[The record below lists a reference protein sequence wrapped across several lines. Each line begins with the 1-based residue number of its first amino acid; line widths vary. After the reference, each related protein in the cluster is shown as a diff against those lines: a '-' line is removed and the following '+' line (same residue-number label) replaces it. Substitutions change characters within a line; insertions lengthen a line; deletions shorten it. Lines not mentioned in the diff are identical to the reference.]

1 MKIKPNDSNIFKK
14 IVVLF
19 TVFISTV
26 LYSQTYPVQV
36 TPQLIPPYS
45 LKMSDY
51 ATTTSE
57 KLYTNILLT
66 DVNEVGRRIRLKMYI
81 EGQGLSI
88 TTQDV
93 IAGETPI
100 YLDGGINLRLSNLDL
115 QAYFQLNNL
124 VGITPG
130 QYNAPL
136 PNGGYDFCFEV
147 YDYFT
152 NRKLSSKSCTTV
164 YLLQN
169 DPPILNLPFKDNIV
183 NATNPQ
189 NILFTW
195 TPRHSNVSNVQYEFT
210 LKELWDVQNPQA
222 NFLASVPF
230 YQTNTYTTTLLV
242 GPEAPQLLSGKI
254 YGWQVRAFVS
264 DGINET
270 SVFKNDG
277 KSEIFWFKYL
287 EDCQAPSF
295 VISQA
300 LTAESVQVNWQSSE
314 HLRYRIQYRK
324 KGFSDDDWFE
334 VNSYTNEGK
343 IRNLEPATVYEF
355 RVGGECT
362 QLSGFAYSNIQEFT
376 TPSNDEAAY
385 YNCGLTPQI
394 NITNKEPLPKL
405 SINETFTAGDFPVT
419 TREVTG
425 SNGTFSGWGY
435 ITLPFLENL
444 KEIIDAANIAT
455 GGEVNIGKYTRIK
468 VVFENV
474 QVNTSYEL
482 TDGVVVTD
490 YDPDWK
496 NMLDA
501 DEVINDIVGDNGAI
515 HGFDATNIDIKDVI
529 VNESGNIII
538 IPEEGDPIPV
548 ETQKPVTFTDKNG
561 DQWTVNEDNTVTKG
575 KAAEGGIPTAD
586 NTEGISNA
594 GNVKQISSK
603 DVRVTFNP
611 SGYYGTDIYQEDIK
625 SDKYKSEYEFIKTHD
640 NEDYSVLYKLL
651 SDLPEHK
658 TDIIKATVSFSNG
671 KTKEDI
677 VFKTKEGTA
686 ISPTWSGNE
695 ATLPLQRKFEF
706 AKEEILATVKPKDST
721 GKYTVAGKLNVWHAQ
736 QQTINLTLVS
746 VDGAS
751 VSNVGD
757 RINEIYNKAGIHF
770 NIKTESINLGLGSL
784 DVGDSDM
791 LSNYTEGE
799 KSIISTFKN
808 GRTIAKDQY
817 YMFFLDK
824 EKTTLSKDL
833 DGFMPL
839 KRQFGFVFTQQ
850 DAGRIAAHEL
860 GHGIF
865 GLKHPF
871 DQYDAEETRNENHY
885 LMSYGTGTAFSHMDW
900 QKLHAPGIQLY
911 WFQGDEAGENRAND
925 GIDLMGNI
933 ITLVEYDESK
943 IKVVGIIDKKYPYL
957 RYGYK
962 VYLNKDND
970 EIFDTYYAKIE
981 VNNEGKTIPYNIK
994 TTNKGLAE
1002 IKVSRDNCTYNVTE
1016 IQWEKESFNSIAD
1029 VVDKVKEEVK
1039 KQNPKWKLYSY
1050 NKPDSSCNSA
1060 NLLADI
1066 LEKDSSSPC
1075 ANSKTVQEGF
1085 DKIKIV
1091 FSNDSATENE
1101 IVDIIN
1107 NNCLSSLRLFEDNE
1121 IIKIFKKL
1129 AVSEEIKEEKEI
1141 AILRLMTVIESSNY
1155 EEFFDVLK
1163 ENDNK
1168 IYINLLYRIE
1178 DSSFYWFGKDSL
1190 KNFLEVLLFM
1200 HNNSSTV
1207 DVRVDLIKLLIQFQ
1221 GDDPIMN
1228 DPKSAHLVSED
1239 NINQIF
1245 NKDIKVAEREYYFK
1259 SLQENNFKLFKD
1271 YHNSL
1276 RKQRYSSKIWND
1288 TYQTLITLIA
1298 EKGASQDLI
1307 YLFEN
1312 INLSNTE
1319 FVGNGYWN
1327 KIFKSFLFTKFPSDK
1342 QKFYTYLSENNFENF
1357 LQFVK
1362 SIGEHPP
1369 HSKAEELLK
1378 RTIEGFSKLIDEE
1391 GNITD
1396 KIVLVNWLLD
1406 NPDAFSSEENSFGE
1420 LLVGILN
1427 GISTQEDKDFIY
1439 GKLSNNEHELFIKC
1453 AEALS
1458 GSTNYLFKLS
1468 ETYSKLISEATEG
1481 TVQDR
1486 IEIINHA
1493 ISKGKAWNWFWF
1505 SSDKE
1510 DIISAMFSDMSSSQA
1525 REFIEEF
1532 KKDEY
1537 ELFFKIWNVLKS
1549 RDWWVAID
1557 GDNERFENFA
1567 TSLGKNFILAGAL
1580 AESVFPDDLVGYKD
1594 EKQKYLS
1601 SKVDGISLI
1610 KGNYVPITRASFFNG
1625 TEGLNDYKLEAEAI
1639 TANKLISVT
1648 INIKDSDGNN
1658 KDILARTFKP
1668 FDYVFIE
1675 LLEDVKVSETLTYNK
1690 GDILAIPAF
1699 YLAWMDGYIDSQ
1711 QLSTV
1716 LRVGGDAIVVVTSA
1730 AAAVGTGGLTL
1741 AALGAE
1747 IFFATTDATIAL
1759 KGDEMKGIFGEDFV
1773 NGVEMANMVWGLAN
1787 LPIAVVN
1794 LPKGLASLKTSTGN
1808 ILESGTDA
1816 FRGFVKNT
1824 KDLKNVR
1831 VELNLKKLAEVVKVL
1846 KKEERTK
1853 HLKDLIEKI
1862 SDIGIKYDNL
1872 ETPAENIR
1880 KFYNGAIDV
1889 ASKFYLENASSV
1901 FAASINSLPSNFLK
1915 KKIVNKLLHLQ
1926 FDGKTFC
1933 KISPEGVISELK
1945 IFTKVQNY
1953 TELAGEFTA
1962 TISVNGKTYTKKI
1975 SVIKD
1980 YTGKPYFRAK
1990 FQRGTKNDGDLINY
2004 VYARNNDL
2012 PPYLSGTNNVEDV
2025 ILQTGDKVYIVEYD
2039 HQRVPGG
2046 FGSKELITTE
2056 RELRYKLA
2064 VKIEWKN
2071 SEDGVLVVREYEVTK
2086 PIEVRS
2092 GPIGPQTEVDG
2103 TAYTGGGHQYEFMD
2117 NWYTANSSDYLKEV
2131 NKTALILSKNR
2142 DVLTFN
2148 KLSDDILD
2156 LVGQE
2161 ANFLKNVMS
2170 FDKLDYYVDVIIHS
2184 IPNETGKFVMTID
2197 GTEEIIEASQLAEKL
2212 YEVDPS
2218 KTIRLL
2224 SCEEGDSASEISKAL
2239 GRDIVYAEGEIILYE
2254 NGAIDAEK
2262 WKVAHPNGGLSD
2274 LEISNPATGSGE
2286 YITLFKNYVK
2296 ALDDDVIADLKSF
2309 FGQAKSGEFIT
2320 MLTKSRVPETWKI
2333 EKHNGAIRFFE
2344 DINGTKKVWAE
2355 LGVADDGR
2363 FLMKALGGEGSKG
2376 DGSINFLL
2384 NVDPPLMKN
2393 FVYEVDNGRFIYETD
2408 ELGRVM
2414 KITDNNVHYNS
2425 PLAGRRNGTAQLRA
2439 KKVKDG
2445 RNPGDDGGHM
2455 ISAESGGPVE
2465 QINYFPQNPKFNKR
2479 GDPGTWRKMEEYL
2492 QKLKNNNPGDTFKF
2506 EVLPVFGDANRP
2518 GRPTMFRV
2526 KISQKGTP
2534 VSLPEEFREIDN
2546 PF

>member
-1 MKIKPNDSNIFKK
+1 MKINLNDSNIFKK
-14 IVVLF
+14 VMLLF
-19 TVFISTV
+19 TVLISTV

-45 LKMSDY
+45 LKISDY
-51 ATTTSE
+51 ATTSSE
-57 KLYTNILLT
+57 KLYANILLT

-88 TTQDV
+88 TTRDV

-115 QAYFQLNNL
+115 QTYFQLNNL

-189 NILFTW
+189 NVLFTW
-195 TPRHSNVSNVQYEFT
+195 TPRHSNASNVQYEFA

-230 YQTNTYTTTLLV
+230 YQTNTYSTTLLI

-264 DGINET
+264 DGVNET

-287 EDCQAPSF
+287 EDCKPPSF

-324 KGFSDDDWFE
+324 KGFGDDDWFE

-385 YNCGLTPQI
+385 YNCGLMPQI

-405 SINETFTAGDFPVT
+405 GINETFTAGDFPVI

-468 VVFENV
+468 VIFENV
-474 QVNTSYEL
+474 QVNSSYEL
-482 TDGVVVTD
+482 TDGVVETD

-496 NMLDA
+496 GIIDT
-501 DEVINDIVGDNGAI
+501 DEIIDDIGGDRGNI
-515 HGFDATNIDIKDVI
+515 ENFDATNTDIKDVK
-529 VNESGNIII
+529 VDENGNVVI
-538 IPEEGDPIPV
+538 IPEVGEPISI
-548 ETQKPVTFTDKNG
+548 ETGKPVTITDKNG
-561 DQWTVNEDNTVTKG
+561 DQWTVHEDGKVTEG
-575 KAAEGGIPTAD
+575 KAAEGGTPTAD
-586 NTEGISNA
+586 NTEGISSA

-603 DVRVTFNP
+603 DVRVTFNS
-611 SGYYGTDIYQEDIK
+611 SGYYGTDTYQAHIK
-625 SDKYKSEYEFIKTHD
+625 SDKYKSEYEFIRTHD
-640 NEDYSVLYKLL
+640 NENYSVLYKLL

-658 TDIIKATVSFSNG
+658 TDIIKATVNFSNG

-686 ISPTWSGNE
+686 INPTWSGNE

-808 GRTIAKDQY
+808 GRTIAKNQY
-817 YMFFLDK
+817 YMFFLDDK
-824 EKTTLSKDL
+824 KVTLSKGL
-833 DGFMPL
+833 NGFMPL

-981 VNNEGKTIPYNIK
+981 GNKVSYVNNEGKTIPYSIK
-994 TTNKGLAE
+994 ITNKGLAK

-1107 NNCLSSLRLFEDNE
+1107 NNCLSSLRLFEDDE

-1245 NKDIKVAEREYYFK
+1245 NKDIKVVEREYYFK

-1307 YLFEN
+1307 YLFED

-1327 KIFKSFLFTKFPSDK
+1327 KIFKSFLFTKFPSNK
-1342 QKFYTYLSENNFENF
+1342 QKFYTYLSENNFEKF

-1406 NPDAFSSEENSFGE
+1406 NPDAFSSEENSFEE

-1439 GKLSNNEHELFIKC
+1439 GKLSNNKHELFIKC

-1458 GSTNYLFKLS
+1458 GSINYLFKLS

-1486 IEIINHA
+1486 IDIINHA
-1493 ISKGKAWNWFWF
+1493 ISKGKTWNWFWF

-1525 REFIEEF
+1525 REFVEEF

-1549 RDWWVAID
+1549 RDWWAAID
-1557 GDNERFENFA
+1557 GDNERFENFV
-1567 TSLGKNFILAGAL
+1567 TSLGKNFIIAGEL
-1580 AESVFPDDLVGYKD
+1580 AESVFPDDLIDYKD

-1601 SKVDGISLI
+1601 SKVDGIDII
-1610 KGNYVPITRASFFNG
+1610 KGNYVPMTRASFFNG
-1625 TEGLNDYKLEAEAI
+1625 TDGLNDYKLEAEAI
-1639 TANKLISVT
+1639 IDNKLISVT
-1648 INIKDSDGNN
+1648 INIKDSDGKN

-1716 LRVGGDAIVVVTSA
+1716 LRVGGDVVVVVTSA
-1730 AAAVGTGGLTL
+1730 AAAVGTGGVSL
-1741 AALGAE
+1741 AVLGAE
-1747 IFFATTDATIAL
+1747 IFFASTDALIAIQ
-1759 KGDEMKGIFGEDFV
+1759 GDEMKKIFGDDFV
-1773 NGVEMANMVWGLAN
+1773 DGLEIANMAWGLAN
-1787 LPIAVVN
+1787 LPAAVATI
-1794 LPKGLASLKTSTGN
+1794 PKGLAKLRISATKT
-1808 ILESGTDA
+1808 LESGTDA
-1816 FRGFVKNT
+1816 FRSFVKNA
-1824 KDLKNVR
+1824 KN
-1831 VELNLKKLAEVVKVL
+1831 LDNVKVDFDLTKIAAAFKAL
-1846 KKEERTK
+1846 KETDRVAYIKTLRN
-1853 HLKDLIEKI
+1853 KI
-1862 SDIGIKYDNL
+1862 ADIAIKYDNL
-1872 ETPAENIR
+1872 VES
-1880 KFYNGAIDV
+1880 GV
-1889 ASKFYLENASSV
+1889 
-1901 FAASINSLPSNFLK
+1901 PSDK
-1915 KKIVNKLLHLQ
+1915 VKKIYSSLRRMLFSISSNGEILDFNRISDDVVNLVESEI
-1926 FDGKTFC
+1926 
-1933 KISPEGVISELK
+1933 KILNKS
-1945 IFTKVQNY
+1945 
-1953 TELAGEFTA
+1953 
-1962 TISVNGKTYTKKI
+1962 
-1975 SVIKD
+1975 
-1980 YTGKPYFRAK
+1980 
-1990 FQRGTKNDGDLINY
+1990 
-2004 VYARNNDL
+2004 
-2012 PPYLSGTNNVEDV
+2012 
-2025 ILQTGDKVYIVEYD
+2025 
-2039 HQRVPGG
+2039 
-2046 FGSKELITTE
+2046 LITNKSGKYLDIVIHASVKEPGKFTIILNGVE
-2056 RELRYKLA
+2056 ETIDAVQLA
-2064 VKIEWKN
+2064 
-2071 SEDGVLVVREYEVTK
+2071 
-2086 PIEVRS
+2086 
-2092 GPIGPQTEVDG
+2092 
-2103 TAYTGGGHQYEFMD
+2103 
-2117 NWYTANSSDYLKEV
+2117 
-2131 NKTALILSKNR
+2131 
-2142 DVLTFN
+2142 
-2148 KLSDDILD
+2148 
-2156 LVGQE
+2156 
-2161 ANFLKNVMS
+2161 
-2170 FDKLDYYVDVIIHS
+2170 DKLKD
-2184 IPNETGKFVMTID
+2184 
-2197 GTEEIIEASQLAEKL
+2197 A
-2212 YEVDPS
+2212 DPT

-2224 SCEEGDSASEISKAL
+2224 SCNDSNSAIEISQSL
-2239 GRDIVYAEGEIILYE
+2239 GRDIVHSIGDVKIYE
-2254 NGAIDAEK
+2254 NGVIETNN
-2262 WKVAHPNGGLSD
+2262 WKVAKADGVVDD
-2274 LEISNPATGSGE
+2274 LNIATATGSGE
-2286 YITLFKNYVK
+2286 SVTLFKNYVK
-2296 ALDDDVIADLKSF
+2296 ALSKATKADLLAVL
-2309 FGQAKSGEFIT
+2309 GQSRFDEFII
-2320 MLTKSRVPETWKI
+2320 MLEKSRVPANWKI
-2333 EKHNGAIRFFE
+2333 KKVGETIMFVE
-2344 DINGTKKVWAE
+2344 DIDGNPKVWAE
-2355 LGVADDGR
+2355 FAKKQDGKL
-2363 FLMKALGGEGSKG
+2363 FMKATGGPG
-2376 DGSINFLL
+2376 DVANTRKINYLL
-2384 NVDPPLMKN
+2384 DVDPPLMKD
-2393 FVYEVDNGRFIYETD
+2393 FRYEVDNGRFIFETD
-2408 ELGRVM
+2408 ALGRVR
-2414 KITDNNVHYNS
+2414 KITDNNVIYDVPTRRYENS
-2425 PLAGRRNGTAQLRA
+2425 QQKA
-2439 KKVKDG
+2439 KNIKDG
-2445 RNPGDDGGHM
+2445 NTGSPPDDGGHM
-2455 ISAESGGPVE
+2455 ASAESGGPVE
-2465 QINYFPQNPKFNKR
+2465 QINYFPQNKNYNQNL
-2479 GDPGTWRKMEEYL
+2479 DPGTWRKMEIYL
-2492 QKLKNNNPGDTFKF
+2492 KSLKDANPGDTFKF
-2506 EVLPVFGDANRP
+2506 EVVPIFGDANRP
-2518 GRPTMFRV
+2518 SRPTKFRV
-2526 KISQKGTP
+2526 QISQKGTP
-2534 VSLPEEFREIDN
+2534 VKIPEKYKLIDN

>member
-1 MKIKPNDSNIFKK
+1 MKSNSKNRNTFKR
-14 IVVLF
+14 IAILLAVFVCAVLH
-19 TVFISTV
+19 
-26 LYSQTYPVQV
+26 SQTYPVQV

-45 LKMSDY
+45 LKISDY

-57 KLYTNILLT
+57 KLYVNILLT
-66 DVNEVGRRIRLKMYI
+66 DVNEIGRRVRLKMYI

-88 TTQDV
+88 TTRDV
-93 IAGETPI
+93 IIGETPI
-100 YLDGGINLRLSNLDL
+100 YLDGGINLRLSNVDL
-115 QAYFQLNNL
+115 QPYFQLNNL
-124 VGITPG
+124 AGITPE
-130 QYNAPL
+130 QYNLPL
-136 PNGGYDFCFEV
+136 PNGGYNFCFEV

-152 NRKLSSKSCTTV
+152 NRRVSAKSCTTA

-169 DPPILNLPFKDNIV
+169 DPPILNLPFRDNIV

-195 TPRHSNVSNVQYEFT
+195 TPRHSNANNVQYEFT
-210 LKELWDVQNPQA
+210 LKELWDIQNPQA

-230 YQTNTYTTTLLV
+230 YQTNIYNTTLLV

-277 KSEIFWFKYL
+277 KSEIFWFKYI
-287 EDCQAPSF
+287 ENCQTPSF

-334 VNSYTNEGK
+334 VNSFTNEGK
-343 IRNLEPATVYEF
+343 IRNLEPDTVYEF

-405 SINETFTAGDFPVT
+405 GINETFTAGDFPVT

-444 KEIIDAANIAT
+444 KEIIDAVNIASS
-455 GGEVNIGKYTRIK
+455 GSINIGKYTRIK
-468 VVFENV
+468 VVFKNV
-474 QVNTSYEL
+474 QVNSSYEL

-496 NMLDA
+496 NIFDA

-515 HGFDATNIDIKDVI
+515 ENFDATNTDIKDVT
-529 VNESGNIII
+529 VDENGNILI
-538 IPEEGDPIPV
+538 IPEEGDPIPIQ
-548 ETQKPVTFTDKNG
+548 TQKPVTITDKNG
-561 DQWTVNEDNTVTKG
+561 DQWTVHENGKVTKG
-575 KAAEGGIPTAD
+575 KAAEGGAPSKDT
-586 NTEGISNA
+586 TEGISNS
-594 GNVKQISSK
+594 GKVTQISSK
-603 DVRVTFNP
+603 DVEVTFNP
-611 SGYYGTDIYQEDIK
+611 SGYYGTDFYQEDIK
-625 SDKYKSEYEFIKTHD
+625 SDTYKNEYEFIKKHD
-640 NEDYSVLYKLL
+640 DGEYSVLYKLL
-651 SDLPEHK
+651 SDLPEHT
-658 TDIIKATVSFSNG
+658 TDSVKATVKFSNG
-671 KTKEDI
+671 KTKNDI

-686 ISPTWSGNE
+686 VTTTWSGNE
-695 ATLPLQRKFEF
+695 ATLALQRRFEF

-721 GKYTVAGKLNVWHAQ
+721 EKYTIAGKLNVWHTQ

-746 VDGAS
+746 VDDAPLT
-751 VSNVGD
+751 NIKE

-770 NIKTESINLGLGSL
+770 NINTESINLGLGNL

-799 KSIISTFKN
+799 KAIISAFKN
-808 GRTIAKDQY
+808 IPDMNVEKERY
-817 YMFFLDK
+817 YMFFLDDK
-824 EKTTLSKDL
+824 KVTLSKAL
-833 DGFMPL
+833 NGFMPL

-871 DQYDAEETRNENHY
+871 DQYNAEEARNENHY

-911 WFQGDEAGENRAND
+911 WFQGDEAGEDRAND
-925 GIDLMGNI
+925 GIDFLGNI

-962 VYLNKDND
+962 VYPNRDN
-970 EIFDTYYAKIE
+970 EEVFDIYYAQ
-981 VNNEGKTIPYNIK
+981 VNGNKVSYVSNEGKTIPYNIK
-994 TTNKGLAE
+994 ITNKGLAK

-1016 IQWEKESFNSIAD
+1016 IQWEKDSFNSVAD
-1029 VVDKVKEEVK
+1029 VINKINEEVK

-1050 NKPDSSCNSA
+1050 NKLDPSCKAA

-1066 LEKDSSSPC
+1066 LKNDASSPC
-1075 ANSKTVQEGF
+1075 ANAKTVQEGF

-1091 FSNDSATENE
+1091 FSNNSATENE
-1101 IVDIIN
+1101 IVDAIN
-1107 NNCLSSLRLFEDNE
+1107 SNCLSSLRLFADEE
-1121 IIKIFKKL
+1121 IIKIFRIL

-1141 AILRLMTVIESSNY
+1141 AILRLMAVIKSSNY
-1155 EEFFDVLK
+1155 EKFFNVLK
-1163 ENDNK
+1163 ENNNK
-1168 IYINLLYRIE
+1168 IYANLLNRIE

-1221 GDDPIMN
+1221 ADDPMN

-1245 NKDIKVAEREYYFK
+1245 NKDIKVAEREYYFT

-1276 RKQRYSSKIWND
+1276 RKQRYTSKLWND

-1298 EKGASQDLI
+1298 EKGTSQDVI

-1342 QKFYTYLSENNFENF
+1342 QKFYTYLSENNFEKF
-1357 LQFVK
+1357 LQFIK
-1362 SIGEHPP
+1362 SVGEHPP
-1369 HSKAEELLK
+1369 HNKAEELLK

-1391 GNITD
+1391 GKITD

-1439 GKLSNNEHELFIKC
+1439 GKLSHNKHELFIKC

-1458 GSTNYLFKLS
+1458 GSTDYLFKLS

-1481 TVQDR
+1481 KVQDR
-1486 IEIINHA
+1486 IDIINHA
-1493 ISKGKAWNWFWF
+1493 ISKGKTWNWFWF
-1505 SSDKE
+1505 SSDQE

-1537 ELFFKIWNVLKS
+1537 ELFFKIWEVLKS
-1549 RDWWVAID
+1549 RDWWAAID
-1557 GDNERFENFA
+1557 GDNKRFENFV
-1567 TSLGKNFILAGAL
+1567 TLFGKNFIMAGEL
-1580 AESVFPDDLVGYKD
+1580 AESVFPDDLIDYKD

-1601 SKVDGISLI
+1601 SKVDGIDI
-1610 KGNYVPITRASFFNG
+1610 INGNYVPMTRASFFNG
-1625 TEGLNDYKLEAEAI
+1625 TDGLNDYKLEAEAI

-1648 INIKDSDGNN
+1648 INIKDSDGKN

-1716 LRVGGDAIVVVTSA
+1716 LRVGGDVVVVVASA
-1730 AAAVGTGGLTL
+1730 AAAVGTGGASL
-1741 AALGAE
+1741 AVLGAE
-1747 IFFATTDATIAL
+1747 IFFASTDALIAIQ
-1759 KGDEMKGIFGEDFV
+1759 GDEMKKIFGDDFV
-1773 NGVEMANMVWGLAN
+1773 DGLEIANMAWGLAN
-1787 LPIAVVN
+1787 LPAAVATI
-1794 LPKGLASLKTSTGN
+1794 PKGLAKLRISATKT
-1808 ILESGTDA
+1808 LESGTDA
-1816 FRGFVKNT
+1816 FRSFVKNA
-1824 KDLKNVR
+1824 KNLENVKLDLD
-1831 VELNLKKLAEVVKVL
+1831 LTKLAKAIKAL
-1846 KKEERTK
+1846 KETDRVAYIKTLRN
-1853 HLKDLIEKI
+1853 KI
-1862 SDIGIKYDNL
+1862 ADIAIKYDNL
-1872 ETPAENIR
+1872 VES
-1880 KFYNGAIDV
+1880 GV
-1889 ASKFYLENASSV
+1889 
-1901 FAASINSLPSNFLK
+1901 PSEK
-1915 KKIVNKLLHLQ
+1915 IKKIYSSLRRMLFSVSSNGEILDFNRISDDVVNLVE
-1926 FDGKTFC
+1926 TEI
-1933 KISPEGVISELK
+1933 KILNKS
-1945 IFTKVQNY
+1945 
-1953 TELAGEFTA
+1953 
-1962 TISVNGKTYTKKI
+1962 
-1975 SVIKD
+1975 
-1980 YTGKPYFRAK
+1980 
-1990 FQRGTKNDGDLINY
+1990 
-2004 VYARNNDL
+2004 
-2012 PPYLSGTNNVEDV
+2012 
-2025 ILQTGDKVYIVEYD
+2025 
-2039 HQRVPGG
+2039 
-2046 FGSKELITTE
+2046 LITNKSGKYLDIVIHASVKEPGKFTIILNGVE
-2056 RELRYKLA
+2056 ETIEAVQLA
-2064 VKIEWKN
+2064 
-2071 SEDGVLVVREYEVTK
+2071 
-2086 PIEVRS
+2086 
-2092 GPIGPQTEVDG
+2092 
-2103 TAYTGGGHQYEFMD
+2103 
-2117 NWYTANSSDYLKEV
+2117 
-2131 NKTALILSKNR
+2131 
-2142 DVLTFN
+2142 
-2148 KLSDDILD
+2148 
-2156 LVGQE
+2156 
-2161 ANFLKNVMS
+2161 
-2170 FDKLDYYVDVIIHS
+2170 DKLKD
-2184 IPNETGKFVMTID
+2184 
-2197 GTEEIIEASQLAEKL
+2197 A
-2212 YEVDPS
+2212 DPT

-2224 SCEEGDSASEISKAL
+2224 SCNDSNSAIEISQSL
-2239 GRDIVYAEGEIILYE
+2239 GRDIIHSTGDVKIYE
-2254 NGAIDAEK
+2254 NGVIETNN
-2262 WKVAHPNGGLSD
+2262 WKVAKTDGVVDDFN
-2274 LEISNPATGSGE
+2274 IATATGSGE
-2286 YITLFKNYVK
+2286 SVTLFKNYVK
-2296 ALDDDVIADLKSF
+2296 ELSKATKADLLAVL
-2309 FGQAKSGEFIT
+2309 GQSRFDEFII
-2320 MLTKSRVPETWKI
+2320 MLEKSRVPANWKI
-2333 EKHNGAIRFFE
+2333 EKVGEAIMFVE
-2344 DINGTKKVWAE
+2344 DIDGNPKVWAE
-2355 LGVADDGR
+2355 FAKKQDGKL
-2363 FLMKALGGEGSKG
+2363 FMKATGGPG
-2376 DGSINFLL
+2376 DAANTRKINYLL
-2384 NVDPPLMKN
+2384 DVDPPLMKG
-2393 FVYEVDNGRFIYETD
+2393 FRYEVDNGRFIFETD
-2408 ELGRVM
+2408 ALGRVH
-2414 KITDNNVHYNS
+2414 KITDNNVRYDVPTRRYENS
-2425 PLAGRRNGTAQLRA
+2425 QQKA
-2439 KKVKDG
+2439 KNIKDG
-2445 RNPGDDGGHM
+2445 NTGSPPDDGGHM

-2465 QINYFPQNPKFNKR
+2465 QINYFPQNRNYNQKL
-2479 GDPGTWRKMEEYL
+2479 DPGTWRKMEEYL
-2492 QKLKNNNPGDTFKF
+2492 KSLKDANSGDTFKF
-2506 EVLPVFGDANRP
+2506 EVLPVFGDVNRP

-2526 KISQKGTP
+2526 KISQNGTP
-2534 VSLPEEFREIDN
+2534 VSLQEEFREIDN